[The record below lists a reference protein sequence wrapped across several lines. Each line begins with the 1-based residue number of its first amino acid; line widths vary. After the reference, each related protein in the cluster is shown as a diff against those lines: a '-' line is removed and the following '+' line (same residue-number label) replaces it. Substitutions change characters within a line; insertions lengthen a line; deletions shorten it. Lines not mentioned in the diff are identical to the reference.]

1 MGQDKLIC
9 QSSSICNLAYL
20 LFLDAHRKLCC
31 TDVGV
36 GTSAVRDLAWRRERT
51 RCDITW
57 ITCWTSSFTRFFRTR
72 PHM

>member
-1 MGQDKLIC
+1 MAILKTREMQ
-9 QSSSICNLAYL
+9 AH
-20 LFLDAHRKLCC
+20 LFTAHRKLCC